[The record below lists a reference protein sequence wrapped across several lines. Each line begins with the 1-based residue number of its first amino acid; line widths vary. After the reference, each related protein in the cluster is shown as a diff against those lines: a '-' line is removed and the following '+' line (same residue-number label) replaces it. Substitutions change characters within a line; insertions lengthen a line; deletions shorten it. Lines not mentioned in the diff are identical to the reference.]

1 MEERTM
7 YIITNVRGEM
17 MLGTQCY
24 MKSLCIERFVNK
36 SRYTWKQWYRQG
48 ARCKK
53 IKITYQ
59 FI

>member
-1 MEERTM
+1 M
-7 YIITNVRGEM
+7 YIITNVCGDM
-17 MLGTQCY
+17 MLGTECY
-24 MKSLCIERFVNK
+24 MKSLCIERFVKK

-53 IKITYQ
+53 VKVTYE